1 MKNKAIII
9 DAYSRGGYHEVI
21 NQSFL
26 MMISNL
32 YATVTYIA
40 DESACRNLKSL
51 LAKCNVDCPNVE
63 YIEKRFSFPK
73 FRIEGLTYLAKLAKV
88 SFLNYKFYKQAPE
101 DADVFYN
108 NNLFFAIMPISFLR
122 KKNNTYVLCHNE
134 MELINKMQSYSVAT
148 SLLSRYF
155 RLVFRKF
162 VLSEKLHFILLS
174 PEMVRYFSTFISPK
188 NTPRMY
194 WMDHAYIRPEN
205 PENPDFRIR
214 GTHIKIGIPGAITP
228 SRGLN
233 TLKQVLFSLA

>member
-122 KKNNTYVLCHNE
+122 KKNNTYVLCHN
-134 MELINKMQSYSVAT
+134 
-148 SLLSRYF
+148 
-155 RLVFRKF
+155 
-162 VLSEKLHFILLS
+162 
-174 PEMVRYFSTFISPK
+174 
-188 NTPRMY
+188 
-194 WMDHAYIRPEN
+194 
-205 PENPDFRIR
+205 
-214 GTHIKIGIPGAITP
+214 
-228 SRGLN
+228 
-233 TLKQVLFSLA
+233 